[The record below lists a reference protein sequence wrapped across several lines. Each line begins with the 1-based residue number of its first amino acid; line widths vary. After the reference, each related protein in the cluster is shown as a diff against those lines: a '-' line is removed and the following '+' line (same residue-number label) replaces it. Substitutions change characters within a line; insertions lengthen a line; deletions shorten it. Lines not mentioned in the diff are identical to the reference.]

1 MKKLDFIVAVVGFY
15 QIKNSFS
22 GASEVS
28 SSIFDSINAKQK
40 KIFEIKNYNFK
51 FKQDYINYLF
61 FSFFLKP
68 FRIIF
73 LIIKLFFFLK
83 KNKKR
88 IVIIEGCSWI
98 GFSFFLIVILKLFL
112 NKIIIIYHAHNIEY
126 EIREK
131 KNSFLIKYLS
141 KIFEKYVYTIADYAT
156 VVSKRDQIKIKKLY
170 NLNSIILKNGISK
183 KRNKIKKLNNFKYKD
198 FIIFSGNFFYKPNEI
213 AIKKLLK
220 EVLPKLNKKFPY
232 IKLLLTGTDFPKFIN
247 KNQNIIIKK
256 KVNKNNLNFLISKSL
271 CTILPL
277 IKSPGTKLKVI
288 ESLMIGTPI
297 IGSKAAFIGIDLNS
311 IHPPFIYKNTSD
323 INNYLDTIIKK
334 RKYYKCKSVKEG
346 NKYYKKE
353 FLMENIIDKFFKED
367 AKEIT

>member
-28 SSIFDSINAKQK
+28 NSVFESINAKQK

-51 FKQDYINYLF
+51 FKSDYLNYLF
-61 FSFFLKP
+61 FSFMLKP
-68 FRIIF
+68 FRIFF
-73 LIIKLFFFLK
+73 LIFKLFIFLK
-83 KNKKR
+83 KDNKR

-98 GFSFFLIVILKLFL
+98 GFSFLLIVLLKLFL
-112 NKIIIIYHAHNIEY
+112 IKVIIIYHAHNIEY
-126 EIREK
+126 EIRER
-131 KNSFLIKYLS
+131 KNNFLIKYLS
-141 KIFEKYVYTIADYAT
+141 KLFEKYVYNIADYAT

-170 NLNSIILKNGISK
+170 NLNSIILKNGVSRN
-183 KRNKIKKLNNFKYKD
+183 RNKIKKLNNFKYKD

-220 EVLPKLNKKFPY
+220 EVLPKINKKFPN
-232 IKLLLTGTDFPKFIN
+232 IKLLLTGTDFPKFIKKN
-247 KNQNIIIKK
+247 KNIIIKK
-256 KVNKNNLNFLISKSL
+256 KLNKNNLNFLISKSL

-297 IGSKAAFIGIDLNS
+297 IGSRAAFIGINLKS
-311 IHPPFIYKNTSD
+311 THPPFIYKNIND

-334 RKYYKCKSVKEG
+334 RKYYKSKSIKEAK
-346 NKYYKKE
+346 KYYQKE
-353 FLMENIIDKFFKED
+353 FIMENIIDKFFKND
-367 AKEIT
+367 AKNII